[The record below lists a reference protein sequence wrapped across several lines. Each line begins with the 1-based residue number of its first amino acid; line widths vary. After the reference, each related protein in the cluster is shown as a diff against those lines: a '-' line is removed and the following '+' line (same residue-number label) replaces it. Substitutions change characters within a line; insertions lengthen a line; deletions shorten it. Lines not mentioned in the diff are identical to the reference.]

1 MSISKTDKANL
12 LSLYRG
18 DDINDLWSASQNAP
32 LIDHPTLGKV
42 SPYTYRSMFHGK
54 PCPFCGK
61 KMVHG
66 LSHRTT
72 NKQTAIDSGYSYVDS
87 SEKTI
92 INQAG
97 NTYFHPHYVTL
108 DHKLNKAR
116 FPEQMFEI
124 SNLQIICWKCNRSK
138 GDNNA
143 FEILHSLGTI
153 QSLADEALKRYDI
166 L

>member
-1 MSISKTDKANL
+1 MLSSKTDKVYL
-12 LSLYRG
+12 LSLYKG
-18 DDINDLWSASQNAP
+18 ADIADLWSASKNADV
-32 LIDHPTLGKV
+32 IDHPSLGKI
-42 SPYTYRSMFHGK
+42 SPNTYRSKFQNK

-66 LSHRTT
+66 SSHRTT

-87 SEKTI
+87 SGKTV

-116 FPEQMFEI
+116 FPEKMFEFN
-124 SNLQIICWKCNRSK
+124 NLQIICWKCNLRK

-143 FEILHSLGTI
+143 FEIQHNLETI
-153 QSLADEALKRYDI
+153 QSLTAEALKRYDI